1 MARAGRDTE
10 LPPLLPAPRR
20 AARLAGRLALREGL
34 PIVLAPAASDG
45 DFAAAVRLRDAVS
58 SACGA
63 KLAIEAHARVA
74 DLGPRI
80 ELHCE
85 GGAGE
90 AHRVAVAADGAR
102 LSAAGPAGLRYA
114 VETLAQL
121 VDPRGFLPACSIE
134 DAPDFPRRGIMLDV
148 SRGKVPTL
156 ATLHALVDL
165 CVRLKLNV
173 LMLYVEHTFRFR
185 RHPEIG
191 RGASPL
197 DAGSLRE
204 LDAHAAACF
213 VDLIPSLQSLGHMER
228 ILSIPR
234 YAPLAETE
242 RRWTLSPAEPGS
254 YQLLADLYDEFL
266 PNFRSLWF
274 NANCDEPF
282 DLEQGK
288 SRERARALG
297 PGGVFLEHVERVRNL
312 ASLHGKQ
319 TMIWGDVVHAHP
331 ERIPEIPRE
340 LVLLDW
346 WYEAEHDYDRVA
358 KFAQHAIPF
367 WVCPGT
373 STWNSLFPRIE
384 NSAANIA
391 RYAAAGR
398 RHGARGLLVTD
409 WGDFGHYNLLGNSWF
424 GYAWAA
430 QQAWSG
436 GTPPRRFD
444 RAFARSIF
452 DDASGETARR
462 VRALGEIHD
471 GGFAPF
477 NGSPLQFLYFDELE
491 RGFFVEGARA
501 ASLRRTLRRLDRER
515 TRLRAARTR
524 FRREAL
530 TWQEMSLALD
540 ASRHAVRKALAGQR
554 YLAWRRRPAGLDA
567 AARRRLA
574 AELRGLATAQISLGR
589 ELRRLWLRRSEPD
602 GFEITQRRLARSVQS
617 LRRAARTLAQNRPPS
632 PPPPHPGFSVAT
644 IFRALAEQSSPPAS
658 EARSEAEPS
667 GVRVARAVPAP
678 GPARP
683 GAA

>member
-1 MARAGRDTE
+1 MPRAGRDAE

-20 AARLAGRLALREGL
+20 AARLAGRLRLRDDL
-34 PIVLAPAASDG
+34 PIVLAPSANDR
-45 DFAAAVRLRDAVS
+45 DFAAAARLRDAVRES
-58 SACGA
+58 CGA
-63 KLAIEAHARVA
+63 LLAIESHARVA

-80 ELHCE
+80 ELHRE

-90 AHRVAVAADGAR
+90 AHRIAVAPDGAR
-102 LSAAGPAGLRYA
+102 LSATGPAGLRYA

-156 ATLHALVDL
+156 ATLHALVEL
-165 CVRLKLNV
+165 CARLKLNV

-191 RGASPL
+191 AGASPL
-197 DAGSLRE
+197 DAASLRE

-234 YAPLAETE
+234 YAPLAETA

-266 PNFRSLWF
+266 GNFRSAWF

-288 SRERARALG
+288 SQQRARELG
-297 PGGVFLEHVERVRNL
+297 PGGVYLEHVEKVRQL
-312 ASLHGKQ
+312 AKHHGKQ

-346 WYEAEHDYDRVA
+346 WYEAEHTYDRVA
-358 KFAQHAIPF
+358 KFAEHGIRF

-373 STWNSLFPRIE
+373 STWNSLFPRLE
-384 NSAANIA
+384 NSALNIA

-398 RHGARGLLVTD
+398 RHGAEGLLVTD
-409 WGDFGHYNLLGNSWF
+409 WGDFGHYNLLGNSWY

-430 QQAWSG
+430 QQSWSG
-436 GTPPRRFD
+436 DAPENRFD
-444 RAFARSIF
+444 RAFARLLF

-462 VRALGEIHD
+462 VRALGGIHD
-471 GGFAPF
+471 AGFAPF

-491 RGFFVEGARA
+491 RGFFVDGAKPAR
-501 ASLRRTLRRLDRER
+501 LRRTLRQLDRER
-515 TRLRAARTR
+515 ARLRAARQR
-524 FRREAL
+524 FRREPL
-530 TWQEMSLALD
+530 TWQEMMLALE
-540 ASRHAVRKALAGQR
+540 ASRHAVRKTLAGQR
-554 YLAWRRRPAGLDA
+554 YLAWRRRPARLA
-567 AARRRLA
+567 APARRRLA
-574 AELRGLATAQISLGR
+574 AELQKLAGEQQQLAR
-589 ELRRLWLRRSEPD
+589 ELRRLWLKRSQPG
-602 GFEITQRRLARSVQS
+602 GFETSQRRLERAIQS
-617 LRRAARTLAQNRPPS
+617 LRRAARALARSRPS
-632 PPPPHPGFSVAT
+632 APPPPHPGFSVAT
-644 IFRALAEQSSPPAS
+644 IFRALAEQVS
-658 EARSEAEPS
+658 
-667 GVRVARAVPAP
+667 
-678 GPARP
+678 
-683 GAA
+683 